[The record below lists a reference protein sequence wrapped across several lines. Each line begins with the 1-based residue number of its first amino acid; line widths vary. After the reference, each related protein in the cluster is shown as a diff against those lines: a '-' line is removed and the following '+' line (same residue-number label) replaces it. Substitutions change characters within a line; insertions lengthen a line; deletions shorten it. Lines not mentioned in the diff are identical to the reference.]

1 MGKIIL
7 EFDSFEEEQEVL
19 NAINGTKWK
28 MAMYELDQYYRGIY
42 KYSQKVE
49 ETEMAEKVRE
59 EIREILNNNGL
70 ILD

>member
-7 EFDSFEEEQEVL
+7 EFDSIEEIQEAQTAV
-19 NAINGTKWK
+19 NASKWK
-28 MAMYELDQYYRGIY
+28 GAMYELDQYYRGVY
-42 KYSQKVE
+42 KYSEVDSE
-49 ETEMAEKVRE
+49 IEMAEKVRE